1 MTNSHSEINELKT
14 LQVEAEGLKD
24 KRKGF
29 SSGNTS
35 EASQQSQAAD
45 REDGQQL
52 PQDET
57 IEEQSSGTNKVVQDL
72 ADQIENV
79 LKDME
84 DAATE
89 RPALALL
96 SAFAL
101 GIIVGQLFS
110 RR

>member
-1 MTNSHSEINELKT
+1 MINSHSEINELKT
-14 LQVEAEGLKD
+14 LQVEAGELKD

-29 SSGNTS
+29 RSRKTFEGNGKS
-35 EASQQSQAAD
+35 ETEEHVQ
-45 REDGQQL
+45 GQQL
-52 PQDET
+52 PQDEA
-57 IEEQSSGTNKVVQDL
+57 IEEQSSGTDNAIHDL
-72 ADQIENV
+72 AAQIEHV

-84 DAATE
+84 EAATE